1 MTRVA
6 RIGLFAALLTAVM
19 ATSSCRLIRRSA
31 KAQPLPAPI
40 SVPAAQSAPPQ
51 EVSVPPAPDLPAPA
65 PEIEDVPAVQP
76 GQVPPPPRRR
86 VSTPRPR
93 PAPEQPAPEP
103 AILPSPVPGAT
114 PQLGQ
119 MLSPQQQQAFNEEID
134 RNIAEAQRALGNLNG
149 RRLTSEQQ
157 TYLERIRAFVQQ
169 ALEVRRTDL
178 FRARTLAERASL
190 LAADLSRTL
199 Q

>member
-1 MTRVA
+1 MIRV
-6 RIGLFAALLTAVM
+6 RTVGLCAALLVAVM
-19 ATSSCRLIRRSA
+19 TTSSCRLFRRSA

-40 SVPAAQSAPPQ
+40 SVPAAQPAPRQVSLPQ
-51 EVSVPPAPDLPAPA
+51 APELPAEPPEIDEAPSVPP
-65 PEIEDVPAVQP
+65 ET
-76 GQVPPPPRRR
+76 VPPPPRRR
-86 VSTPRPR
+86 VSVPRPR
-93 PAPEQPAPEP
+93 PAPDPAPEP
-103 AILPSPVPGAT
+103 VPVPPPSPGSV

-119 MLSPQQQQAFNEEID
+119 MLSPQQQQAYNEEID
-134 RNIAEAQRALGNLNG
+134 RNIAQAQRALGNLNG

-157 TYLERIRAFVQQ
+157 TYLDRIHAFVQQ
-169 ALEVRRTDL
+169 ALDARKSDL